1 MDAGGGHVSHAPA
14 PEHDYLA
21 IGRDREAESQAV
33 PEEGAPGV

>member
-14 PEHDYLA
+14 PEHDHLA
-21 IGRDREAESQAV
+21 IGRHWEVKSQAV